1 MENTNR
7 IEIIEE
13 GVMQCSEP
21 NFVCSFCNPIVGK
34 ELGEAVGQN

>member
-1 MENTNR
+1 MENTDR

-21 NFVCSFCNPIVGK
+21 NFKCEFCNPIIILK
-34 ELGEAVGQN
+34 E

>member
-1 MENTNR
+1 MENANR

-21 NFVCSFCNPIVGK
+21 NFCGFCNPIIIKTTSVS
-34 ELGEAVGQN
+34 Q